1 MVVYQALYGDQAYWV
16 RPENMFF
23 GKVTRDG

>member
-1 MVVYQALYGDQAYWV
+1 

-23 GKVTRDG
+23 GKVTRDGKTFNRFTEIDK